1 MTKVT
6 QDIEAPDELEK
17 AEPVVLPTSD
27 EETGSVSNKQELC
40 QKCNPTRS
48 PAIALLIV
56 LAEIALVFGLAFGLT
71 RNGTQAESTSTTVN
85 YNLPIFD
92 KAVTL
97 IEANPRKFMDL
108 PSGETMSYREYN
120 AGKPHKLVMLPGYR
134 ADDTSF
140 SV

>member
-1 MTKVT
+1 MKELIVKRGKDVTLVTEKVY
-6 QDIEAPDELEK
+6 D
-17 AEPVVLPTSD
+17 
-27 EETGSVSNKQELC
+27 SVSC
-40 QKCNPTRS
+40 
-48 PAIALLIV
+48 
-56 LAEIALVFGLAFGLT
+56 LVCG
-71 RNGTQAESTSTTVN
+71 ETTDRQT